1 MTDSAESEHV
11 STDLAEQKGSKSE
24 VQHELATA
32 TEEFSRLNVYGEHKR
47 AVSSVKFA
55 PSRLCQGSNVLV
67 ASASASSSIK
77 IWNLADDIF
86 NEAHDETKRRVL
98 DPTTIC
104 RGHARGVNELCW
116 NPHAPLLASASDDK
130 TVRIWDATTGESL
143 SELKGH
149 DNFVFCV
156 DQRHTLVSIFYYIRH
171 DDDKEM
177 FINSFS
183 RLLRWCPD
191 PLMKPSSYGICGQAT
206 AFAPCRHIPIQ

>member
-1 MTDSAESEHV
+1 MTDSAGSEHASMDLV
-11 STDLAEQKGSKSE
+11 EPMESSPEEAQDLA
-24 VQHELATA
+24 TT

-77 IWNLADDIF
+77 LWNLSQDVLD
-86 NEAHDETKRRVL
+86 ESLDETKRRVL
-98 DPTTIC
+98 EPTIIC
-104 RGHARGVNELCW
+104 RGHARGVNEICW

-130 TVRIWDATTGESL
+130 TIRIWDATTGESL

-156 DQRHTLVSIFYYIRH
+156 DQKHTMVCL
-171 DDDKEM
+171 
-177 FINSFS
+177 FS
-183 RLLRWCPD
+183 
-191 PLMKPSSYGICGQAT
+191 PL
-206 AFAPCRHIPIQ
+206 